1 MLELMV
7 YLYGLL
13 IFKEGTL
20 KFILDIYINFL
31 IKLSL
36 GTVNLK
42 TNIVSYFIIS
52 IKMFSPSILYS
63 NRVAIVVINSSLI
76 SGNCDSFL
84 D

>member
-1 MLELMV
+1 MLELIV

-42 TNIVSYFIIS
+42 TNIVSYFYN
-52 IKMFSPSILYS
+52 KYKNVFPF
-63 NRVAIVVINSSLI
+63 NFV
-76 SGNCDSFL
+76 FK
-84 D
+84 